1 MITYFFTILCRD
13 PDYSWNEWDMRKD
26 ALRKSNA
33 KNNRT
38 TSMQTEGEPS
48 AQIKT
53 QIGVQGWESSQM
65 WTLYT
70 FLMMTKIKKPSYI
83 SDNTIEAHLT

>member
-1 MITYFFTILCRD
+1 MYNRSTTFGIIENIFYTILCRD

-33 KNNRT
+33 KNNKT

-65 WTLYT
+65 WILSFHTL
-70 FLMMTKIKKPSYI
+70 
-83 SDNTIEAHLT
+83 

>member
-1 MITYFFTILCRD
+1 MYNPSATFGIIKNIFYTILCRD

-33 KNNRT
+33 KNNKT
-38 TSMQTEGEPS
+38 TSVQTEGEPS

-65 WTLYT
+65 WT
-70 FLMMTKIKKPSYI
+70 FLIINKV
-83 SDNTIEAHLT
+83 DNF

>member
-1 MITYFFTILCRD
+1 MYNRCCFGIIKITFYTILCRD

-33 KNNRT
+33 KNNKT
-38 TSMQTEGEPS
+38 TSVQTEGEPS

-65 WTLYT
+65 WT
-70 FLMMTKIKKPSYI
+70 FLMMTKV
-83 SDNTIEAHLT
+83 DNF

>member
-1 MITYFFTILCRD
+1 
-13 PDYSWNEWDMRKD
+13 MRKD

-33 KNNRT
+33 KNNKT

-65 WTLYT
+65 WILSFHTL
-70 FLMMTKIKKPSYI
+70 
-83 SDNTIEAHLT
+83 

>member
-1 MITYFFTILCRD
+1 MYNRSATFGIIKNIFYTILCRD

-33 KNNRT
+33 KNNKT
-38 TSMQTEGEPS
+38 TSVQTEGEPS

-65 WTLYT
+65 WT
-70 FLMMTKIKKPSYI
+70 FLMMTKV
-83 SDNTIEAHLT
+83 DNF

>member
-1 MITYFFTILCRD
+1 MSCRD

-33 KNNRT
+33 KNNKT

-65 WTLYT
+65 WT
-70 FLMMTKIKKPSYI
+70 FLMMTKF
-83 SDNTIEAHLT
+83 DNF